1 MVRTGRRPGPS
12 STRASILAA
21 AVECFAANGYDATS
35 MRHIAAVAGVD
46 PALVRRFFGGKEQL
60 FAEMATALIVPE
72 RAVAAVT
79 EGAAEAA
86 GERLLRYF
94 LSLLGD
100 VTCPGPLLGL
110 IRSAVTSEHA
120 AGLLRRLLAERG
132 SAGSPRSSSP
142 TSPVAT
148 FPEGGAMEIC
158 TRPHVLVT
166 GASSGIGRA
175 TALRLTRSGYHV
187 FAGIRRP
194 ADGTALA
201 PAAEAAAG
209 HVTPVILDVTDAQQ
223 LTLAVT
229 TIAGH
234 VGDAGLA
241 GLVNNAGIG
250 VSARWS

>member
-1 MVRTGRRPGPS
+1 MMRTGRRPGPS

-100 VTCPGPLLGL
+100 VTYPGPLLGL

-120 AGLLRRLLAERG
+120 AGLLRRLLAEQVLG
-132 SAGSPRSSSP
+132 EIAASLRSE
-142 TSPVAT
+142 TA
-148 FPEGGAMEIC
+148 ELGAALAASQ
-158 TRPHVLVT
+158 LV
-166 GASSGIGRA
+166 GLAIARYAVRLDALA
-175 TALRLTRSGYHV
+175 TADPDDLVRWI
-187 FAGIRRP
+187 A
-194 ADGTALA
+194 
-201 PAAEAAAG
+201 
-209 HVTPVILDVTDAQQ
+209 PVIQSY
-223 LTLAVT
+223 LTGSR
-229 TIAGH
+229 I
-234 VGDAGLA
+234 
-241 GLVNNAGIG
+241 
-250 VSARWS
+250 S

>member
-100 VTCPGPLLGL
+100 VTHPGPLLGL

-120 AGLLRRLLAERG
+120 AGLLRRLLAEQVLG
-132 SAGSPRSSSP
+132 EIAASLRSE
-142 TSPVAT
+142 TA
-148 FPEGGAMEIC
+148 ELGAALAASQ
-158 TRPHVLVT
+158 LV
-166 GASSGIGRA
+166 GLAIARYAVRLDALA
-175 TALRLTRSGYHV
+175 TADPDDLVRWI
-187 FAGIRRP
+187 A
-194 ADGTALA
+194 
-201 PAAEAAAG
+201 
-209 HVTPVILDVTDAQQ
+209 PVIQSY
-223 LTLAVT
+223 LTGSR
-229 TIAGH
+229 I
-234 VGDAGLA
+234 
-241 GLVNNAGIG
+241 
-250 VSARWS
+250 S